1 MLTPDERK
9 ELQDA
14 IKDVLKTLGDLSDI
28 EKRVLTLKKKVEKIY
43 LAIDE
48 KLDKGKY

>member
-14 IKDVLKTLGDLSDI
+14 IKNVLKTLGDLSDI
-28 EKRVLTLKKKVEKIY
+28 EKRVLILKKKLDKIY
-43 LAIDE
+43 LVIDE
-48 KLDKGKY
+48 KLDKGQF